1 MNPMKEFSLHGLY
14 AITDS
19 ALMPNT
25 DSLLLQVEQ
34 ALRGGAQIIQY
45 RDKSTDQKKRLQQAL
60 ALVDLSHQ
68 YHRPVLINDDIELAK
83 ICDADGVHLG
93 QSDGNIREARTYL
106 GGNAIIGNTCHN
118 SLELAHTA
126 CQQSADYVAF
136 GAIFPSCTKPNA
148 IHAPIDLIREA
159 KTALPIPV
167 VAIGGI
173 NMDNADQVI
182 SAGADMIAV
191 IHNLFANDNICAQAG
206 QFNALFNCSAHDT
219 N

>member
-1 MNPMKEFSLHGLY
+1 MTEFPLHGLY

-19 ALMPNT
+19 TLMPNT

-34 ALRGGAQIIQY
+34 ALRGGAHIIQY
-45 RDKSTDQKKRLQQAL
+45 RDKSNDQTLRLQQAI
-60 ALVDLSHQ
+60 ALVDLCQQ
-68 YHRPVLINDDIELAK
+68 YQRPILINDDTQLAK
-83 ICDADGVHLG
+83 ASGADGVHLG
-93 QSDGNIREARTYL
+93 QGDGNIEDARAYL
-106 GGNAIIGNTCHN
+106 GATAIIGNTCHN
-118 SLELAHTA
+118 SLPLAHSA
-126 CQQSADYVAF
+126 YQQGADYVAF
-136 GAIFPSCTKPNA
+136 GALFPSSTKPDA
-148 IHAPIDLIREA
+148 TLAPMSLIREA
-159 KTALPIPV
+159 KATLPVPV

-191 IHNLFANDNICAQAG
+191 IHNLFANDDICAQAG

>member
-1 MNPMKEFSLHGLY
+1 MTEFSLRGLY

-19 ALMPNT
+19 TLMPNT

-34 ALRGGAQIIQY
+34 ALRGGARILQY
-45 RDKSTDQKKRLQQAL
+45 RDKSTHQALRLQQAL
-60 ALVDLSHQ
+60 ALVDLCQQ
-68 YHRPVLINDDIELAK
+68 YHCPILINDDAELAK
-83 ICDADGVHLG
+83 ASGADGVHLG
-93 QSDGNIREARTYL
+93 QSDGNIRQARSFL
-106 GGNAIIGNTCHN
+106 GPTAIIGNTCHN
-118 SLELAHTA
+118 SLELARTA
-126 CQQSADYVAF
+126 CQQTADYVAF
-136 GAIFPSCTKPNA
+136 GAVFPSSTKPNA
-148 IHAPIDLIREA
+148 THASISLISEA
-159 KTALPIPV
+159 KATLPVPV

-191 IHNLFANDNICAQAG
+191 IHNLFANDDICAQAG

>member
-1 MNPMKEFSLHGLY
+1 MTKFPLHGLY

-19 ALMPNT
+19 TLMPNT

-34 ALRGGAQIIQY
+34 ALRGGAQVIQY
-45 RDKSTDQKKRLQQAL
+45 RDKSTDQPLRLQQAL
-60 ALVDLSHQ
+60 ALVDLCHQ
-68 YHRPVLINDDIELAK
+68 YRRPILINDDIVLAK
-83 ICDADGVHLG
+83 ASGASGVHLG
-93 QSDGNIREARTYL
+93 QSDGNIRQAREAL
-106 GGNAIIGNTCHN
+106 GPSAIIGNTCHN
-118 SLELAHTA
+118 SLVLAHSA
-126 CQQSADYVAF
+126 CQQTADYVAF
-136 GAIFPSCTKPNA
+136 GAVFPSTTKPNA
-148 IHAPIDLIREA
+148 THAPLSLIREA
-159 KTALPIPV
+159 KATLPVPV

-191 IHNLFANDNICAQAG
+191 IHNLFANDDICAQAG